1 MIADDESVEDFAE
14 KDSARILLISDSHG
28 GKSVLFNILEKYGK
42 ESDAVCF
49 CGDGMPDLLGVIED
63 FRNIDG
69 YEERIPNLVVFVQGN
84 GDYANYQLV
93 TDDRHAITV
102 PQQTEFTA
110 AGKKVMMTHGHRYNV
125 YIGTKELKAEAERI
139 GADIVFYGHT
149 HIANA
154 QTKTNSKTKSKISL
168 LNPGSCS
175 LPRGGLPHT
184 FAIVTIEKSAADN
197 SAVKFDYFE
206 IKWNKEG
213 DMEFSPFVPPSKEV
227 NLFW

>member
-1 MIADDESVEDFAE
+1 M
-14 KDSARILLISDSHG
+14 
-28 GKSVLFNILEKYGK
+28 LFNILEKYGK

-69 YEERIPNLVVFVQGN
+69 YEERIPKLVVFVQGN

-139 GADIVFYGHT
+139 GADIVFYDNRKIGGGQLGREIRLFRNQMEQRRRHGILPLRAT
-149 HIANA
+149 VQGSQSFLVNPNLSCPG
-154 QTKTNSKTKSKISL
+154 KTLTSSSIS
-168 LNPGSCS
+168 
-175 LPRGGLPHT
+175 
-184 FAIVTIEKSAADN
+184 
-197 SAVKFDYFE
+197 
-206 IKWNKEG
+206 
-213 DMEFSPFVPPSKEV
+213 
-227 NLFW
+227 